1 MKASLE
7 IIEEIKQLKS
17 RYCRCIDT
25 KDWVELEK
33 TYTTDTRIDLGDEK
47 ALPEF
52 QGAIVGIPAVI
63 KSMSDA
69 LGDGCSIHICFL
81 PEIELVSPDRARGI
95 WGLEYRTRQPKGS
108 PIPTLH
114 GFAFSHDEYERHDGR
129 WLIKSVRLQ
138 TMWNDAVPS

>member
-1 MKASLE
+1 MTALLE
-7 IIEEIKQLKS
+7 TIEDIKRLKS

-25 KDWVELEK
+25 KDWVELERC
-33 TYTTDTRIDLGDEK
+33 YTIDTRIDLGDEK

-52 QGAIVGIPAVI
+52 QGAITGIPAVI

-69 LGDGCSIHICFL
+69 LGKGCSIHICFL
-81 PEIELVSPDRARGI
+81 PEIELVSADRARGV

-114 GFAFSHDEYERHDGR
+114 GFAFSHDEYERQGGR